1 MIVLIILFLGMIT
14 HESCIY
20 AYKNNPYTRTEQDY
34 NNEIPFTEDLMR
46 EHGILNRVL
55 LIYEEVIKRIDTHPI
70 FPFKA
75 LNDAL
80 DIIKS
85 FIEDYHE
92 KFEENYV
99 FPIFK
104 KQKKELHLI
113 NTLKKQHDKG
123 RKITNKLQKLLSET
137 SLDNKTKKH
146 IKKLLKKFIRM
157 YRPHEAR
164 EDTILFPQV
173 RSLISPEEFKKL
185 SEKSEESEENIFGK
199 QGFEKIIKKIELIE
213 KDLGIYEL
221 SDFTS

>member
-1 MIVLIILFLGMIT
+1 MIAFIILFLGMIT
-14 HESCIY
+14 HESCLY
-20 AYKNNPYTRTEQDY
+20 AHKKESVYTQKDNND
-34 NNEIPFTEDLMR
+34 IPFTEDLMR
-46 EHGILNRVL
+46 EHGVLNRIL

-75 LNDAL
+75 LTDAL
-80 DIIKS
+80 DILKS

-113 NTLKKQHDKG
+113 KTLKKQHDKG
-123 RKITNKLQKLLSET
+123 RKITNKIQTILSEP
-137 SLDNKTKKH
+137 SLDNKAKKH
-146 IKKLLKKFIRM
+146 IKKLLKKFIKM

-164 EDTILFPQV
+164 EDTILFPQI
-173 RSLISPEEFKKL
+173 RSLINEDEFKAL
-185 SEKSEESEENIFGK
+185 SEKSEESEEEIFGK
-199 QGFEKIIKKIELIE
+199 NGFEKIVKRIELIE

-221 SDFTS
+221 SEFTP